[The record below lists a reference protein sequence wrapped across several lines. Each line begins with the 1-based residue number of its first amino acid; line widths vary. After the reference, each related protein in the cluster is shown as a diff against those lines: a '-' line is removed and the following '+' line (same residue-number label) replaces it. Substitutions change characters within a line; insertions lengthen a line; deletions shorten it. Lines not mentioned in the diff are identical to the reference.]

1 MKKNEIMEDIKLTR
15 HQEKFVKLANE
26 NGFTIKISRKD
37 IVILQAK
44 YGIKKPAWLMKNM
57 AYRYGRAV
65 YKLPSLLSVE
75 EHILN
80 IVKSFGERMDDEDE
94 KIIKLN
100 SIQSKLNI
108 STPNKWNNA

>member
-37 IVILQAK
+37 IIILQAK
-44 YGIKKPAWLMKNM
+44 YGIKWPVWLVKNTI
-57 AYRYGRAV
+57 YRYDRGV
-65 YKLPSLLSVE
+65 YKLPSLLSAE

-80 IVKSFGERMDDEDE
+80 VVKLFGEE
-94 KIIKLN
+94 
-100 SIQSKLNI
+100 
-108 STPNKWNNA
+108 WNERDNEY